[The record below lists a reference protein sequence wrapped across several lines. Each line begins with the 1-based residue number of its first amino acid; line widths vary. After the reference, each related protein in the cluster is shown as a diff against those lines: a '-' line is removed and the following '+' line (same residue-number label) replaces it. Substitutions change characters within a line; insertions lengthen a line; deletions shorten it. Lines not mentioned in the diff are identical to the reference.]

1 MQTQRFAKK
10 LYFYRN
16 LFRNR
21 LTKSRRD
28 DKIYRQSAVAVKIES
43 GRVPEWPM
51 GTDCKSAAFQLRW
64 FESTRAHQKS
74 FNVTITLELFV
85 LYVRETHECGRIRTA
100 SAHRTVRRA
109 KKPQWGFFRCA
120 ARDSTRAHQKSFN
133 VTTTLELFV
142 LCVRETHECGRIRTA
157 AALSQKTAQKQPGSR
172 HPPLPTKRSS
182 IRTGYWI
189 FCFVE
194 TFSGPGGKKANV
206 KTKVQSL
213 PRPAGCVK
221 LEEKIAHMRC
231 ILGGNRL

>member
-1 MQTQRFAKK
+1 MVKRTHGEKRHTIRGMGLARRKQKPCKRSVLRKSCTFIEI
-10 LYFYRN
+10 F
-16 LFRNR
+16 FRNR

-28 DKIYRQSAVAVKIES
+28 GKIYRQSAVAVKIES

-64 FESTRAHQKS
+64 FESTRAHQEIQHPNRVLD
-74 FNVTITLELFV
+74 FLFC
-85 LYVRETHECGRIRTA
+85 R
-100 SAHRTVRRA
+100 
-109 KKPQWGFFRCA
+109 
-120 ARDSTRAHQKSFN
+120 
-133 VTTTLELFV
+133 LFSG
-142 LCVRETHECGRIRTA
+142 LGGRIRTA
-157 AALSQKTAQKQPGSR
+157 AALSQKTAQKQPGGLFLAAR
-172 HPPLPTKRSS
+172 LATPPAPTKRSS

-206 KTKVQSL
+206 KTKVRSL

-221 LEEKIAHMRC
+221 LEEKIALMRC

>member
-1 MQTQRFAKK
+1 M
-10 LYFYRN
+10 
-16 LFRNR
+16 
-21 LTKSRRD
+21 
-28 DKIYRQSAVAVKIES
+28 AVKIES

-64 FESTRAHQKS
+64 FESTRAHQEIQYPNRVLDLLLCGNFFRAERADSNSCGAVAEDSAKTARWAVFSSAARDIHPRPPRGPASEPGAGSS
-74 FNVTITLELFV
+74 FFV
-85 LYVRETHECGRIRTA
+85 ETFSGLSGRIRTA
-100 SAHRTVRRA
+100 SARPVQSGGQKSPSGA
-109 KKPQWGFFRCA
+109 FLD
-120 ARDSTRAHQKSFN
+120 ARLATFTIAHQK
-133 VTTTLELFV
+133 
-142 LCVRETHECGRIRTA
+142 
-157 AALSQKTAQKQPGSR
+157 
-172 HPPLPTKRSS
+172 SS

-206 KTKVQSL
+206 KTKVRSL